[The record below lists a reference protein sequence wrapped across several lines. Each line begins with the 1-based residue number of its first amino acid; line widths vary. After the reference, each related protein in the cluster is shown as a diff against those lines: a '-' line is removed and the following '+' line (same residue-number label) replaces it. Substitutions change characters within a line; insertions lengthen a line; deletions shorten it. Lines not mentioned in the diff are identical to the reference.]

1 MRRTLELKRVDLGS
15 LFKVAFVLYAV
26 LGLVAGLMAALVF
39 MMMGSLGSLL
49 SDEGIP
55 GFGMV
60 TGVAGLI
67 LVPILSM
74 MYGIIGSRVVA
85 IVGLLYNLAAGR
97 VGGVKF
103 EFDAKDV
110 TPPVTVTPATVP
122 PSHI

>member
-26 LGLVAGLMAALVF
+26 LGLVAGLTAALVF

-49 SDEGIP
+49 SDEGFP
-55 GFGMV
+55 AFGML
-60 TGVAGLI
+60 TGAAGMV

-74 MYGIIGSRVVA
+74 MYGIMGSIVVT
-85 IVGLLYNLAAGR
+85 IIGLLYNLAAGR

-103 EFDAKDV
+103 EFDAKDLA
-110 TPPVTVTPATVP
+110 PPVTVTSATVP

>member
-1 MRRTLELKRVDLGS
+1 MRRTLELKRVDIGS

-39 MMMGSLGSLL
+39 MTMGSLSSLL

-55 GFGMV
+55 GFGML
-60 TGVAGLI
+60 TGVAGVI

-74 MYGIIGSRVVA
+74 MYGIMGSIVVT
-85 IVGLLYNLAAGR
+85 IIGLLYNLAAGR
-97 VGGVKF
+97 VGGIKLEF
-103 EFDAKDV
+103 EPKDV
-110 TPPVTVTPATVP
+110 APNSVTTTTAP

>member
-15 LFKVAFVLYAV
+15 LFKVSFVLYAV

-74 MYGIIGSRVVA
+74 MYGIMGSIVVT

-110 TPPVTVTPATVP
+110 TPPVTVTSATVP